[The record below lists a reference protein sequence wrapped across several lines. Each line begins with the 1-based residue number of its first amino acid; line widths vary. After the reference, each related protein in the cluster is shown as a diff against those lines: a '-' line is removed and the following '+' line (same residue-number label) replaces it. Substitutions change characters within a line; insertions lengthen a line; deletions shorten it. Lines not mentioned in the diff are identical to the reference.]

1 MNTFIPKT
9 GYTIR
14 QKTKKEIILQSKKPI
29 LTIGAAK
36 KAASTNIEWF
46 NVLSE
51 LVDNAI
57 LVDKAKC
64 VSVTMNLHHNED
76 NEKSYIEVID
86 DSIGIP
92 EKDIL
97 NVFDYGQ
104 SSNHGKMLL
113 CKMVWV

>member
-51 LVDNAI
+51 LVMLDVI
-57 LVDKAKC
+57 LFAVLLKPTTFEAKHALRNF
-64 VSVTMNLHHNED
+64 TQQ
-76 NEKSYIEVID
+76 KQA
-86 DSIGIP
+86 
-92 EKDIL
+92 
-97 NVFDYGQ
+97 VFLSCTQ
-104 SSNHGKMLL
+104 FFQCFATKL
-113 CKMVWV
+113 CTT